1 MRIVMFLSFGF
12 TATQTRYETTERET
26 LSVVKNLGGTR
37 WLVQGF
43 QYPVKLYTDH
53 QVLLECLQ
61 SGDMTG
67 RLARWQLTLSE
78 YNLDITHVPSK
89 ELATR

>member
-1 MRIVMFLSFGF
+1 VQGF
-12 TATQTRYETTERET
+12 QYP
-26 LSVVKNLGGTR
+26 VKLYTDHQVLLECLQSGDMTGRLAR